1 MDIIIENAI
10 NFLIAFCV
18 PQWRNYFNKEF
29 AFIKHNSIVE
39 EHTTSHYLDGKMYFN
54 PNDLILDMGSVI
66 VHEYGHFIFDKMFNE
81 NEKHI
86 ITMSFKEETLSFIED
101 EKYLVKLHQNYCPSL
116 NLNRF
121 CWDRKFC
128 PVMLTDGIGILKGK
142 SSGLCHRYD
151 YPIKHLATEL
161 FAEVLEAEVL
171 GYKIPLAIYK
181 GECPQTYSYIK
192 NKIYEVLKP

>member
-101 EKYLVKLHQNYCPSL
+101 EKY
-116 NLNRF
+116 
-121 CWDRKFC
+121 C

-181 GECPQTYSYIK
+181 VECHQTYSYIK
-192 NKIYEVLKP
+192 NKIYEVLKPQT